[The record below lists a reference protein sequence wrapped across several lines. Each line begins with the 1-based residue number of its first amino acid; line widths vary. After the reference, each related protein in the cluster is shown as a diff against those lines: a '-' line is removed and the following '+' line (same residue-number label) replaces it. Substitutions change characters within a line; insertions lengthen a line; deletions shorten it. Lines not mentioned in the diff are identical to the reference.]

1 MTIAAR
7 YYEVGFEA
15 KGERMVRKIFPA
27 LAILAI
33 LALAAMPWAT
43 PAGASADLKEGQAFP
58 TLVLPSLDDG
68 KPLSIADFHGRKIAL
83 HVFASW

>member
-7 YYEVGFEA
+7 YYEAGFEA
-15 KGERMVRKIFPA
+15 KGEPMVREMFPV
-27 LAILAI
+27 LAILT
-33 LALAAMPWAT
+33 LAAMPWAT

-58 TLVLPSLDDG
+58 ALVLPSLDDG

>member
-1 MTIAAR
+1 MASKVFPTLAGIAF
-7 YYEVGFEA
+7 V
-15 KGERMVRKIFPA
+15 
-27 LAILAI
+27 
-33 LALAAMPWAT
+33 AMSSAT

-58 TLVLPSLDDG
+58 KLVLPSLDAG